1 MNNWQEAEGRDIGQR
16 HRAEEQAEGSGRFF
30 WRCCHARWCCRRMNN
45 WLPRN
50 PVADWKEV
58 YDLKGSADDKTMV
71 YRSKTVRAAAV

>member
-1 MNNWQEAEGRDIGQR
+1 MEVLSQ
-16 HRAEEQAEGSGRFF
+16 
-30 WRCCHARWCCRRMNN
+30 RWCCRRMNN

-71 YRSKTVRAAAV
+71 YRSKTMRAAAV